1 MGCFFRAD
9 MRDSTSETHPR
20 IRIGGIKL
28 SPELVQF
35 SFSRPVGQES
45 QLSAIL
51 RAIAGRAVNIP
62 FLSLSSASGG
72 SHISLCVAAE
82 SHIIVRT
89 LIEYHL
95 QQRQQIHCLPEVGT
109 ISLFPHRY
117 SFELVG
123 RLISR
128 MVEAEIPIY
137 GICSSISALT
147 VVTVFRR
154 QEDAVTALESFIELP
169 ANHAPFRQEFDIRQI
184 SS

>member
-1 MGCFFRAD
+1 MGRFFRAD
-9 MRDSTSETHPR
+9 MRDPTSKTGSR

-35 SFSRPVGQES
+35 SFSRQSGQGK

-51 RAIAGRAVNIP
+51 KAVAGQSINIP
-62 FLSLSSASGG
+62 FLSLSSSPPR
-72 SHISLCVAAE
+72 SSISLCVAAE
-82 SHIIVRT
+82 NHVLVRT

-95 QQRQQIHCLPEVGT
+95 QQGQQIHSFPEVGT

-117 SFELVG
+117 SFELLG
-123 RLISR
+123 KIISC
-128 MVEAEIPIY
+128 MTETAIPIY

-147 VVTVFRR
+147 IVTYYNR
-154 QEDAVTALESFIELP
+154 QEDAVSALESFIELP

-184 SS
+184 SP